1 LYIGRRVL
9 EMSFQD
15 LDVPLP
21 DSGDLLKKAG
31 QALVCGKYQDGHPY
45 SIEALLFYSTCKNM
59 EDKNCEYHMLVFI
72 TARLA
77 LRMGYH
83 RDPMVLGNISPF
95 EGEMRRRIFSQVEVM
110 DLLLSFQAGLPPV
123 IPEDECDTQHPSN
136 LLDTDFDEDC
146 KVLPPSRPTSDPTTM
161 LYYCEKSRLAR
172 LLRLAVR
179 HALSLK
185 NPPLKETMRIDKELR
200 DAHLLVPE
208 SLRIKPLAS
217 SFLDQAYAILHRL
230 NIEVLYLRSTCVL
243 HRKYLVYDRSNPSYE
258 YSRTA
263 CLEAALQILEYQAE
277 LHHACQLGGQLYND
291 RWMITSSLI
300 SYDFLLAVMIIC
312 LELYESR
319 NESNP
324 DQEVRRKRYYA
335 VKEAH
340 KIWEDREPPSK
351 ESRRASVIIASLLSR
366 IQGPSAVES
375 NQAETMTSVEPVAP
389 TIHFS
394 PLADVSNGGDI
405 SGFVS
410 AGIQHANYLDSV
422 FTESDYIDWVTILH
436 NISPSKL
443 LTAAGIRRSVLD

>member
-1 LYIGRRVL
+1 
-9 EMSFQD
+9 MSSQD
-15 LDVPLP
+15 LGVPLP
-21 DSGDLLKKAG
+21 DSDSLLKKAG

-45 SIEALLFYSTCKNM
+45 SIEALLFYSTCKHM
-59 EDKNCEYHMLVFI
+59 EDKNCEKHMWVFI

-83 RDPMVLGNISPF
+83 RDPSVLGKISPF

-123 IPEDECDTQHPSN
+123 IPEDECDTEQPSN

-146 KVLPPSRPTSDPTTM
+146 KVLPPSRPTSDPTAM
-161 LYYCEKSRLAR
+161 LYFCEKSRLAR

-185 NPPLKETMRIDKELR
+185 KPPFEETMRIDKELR

-208 SLRIKPLAS
+208 SLRVRPLAS
-217 SFLDQAYAILHRL
+217 SFVDQAYVILHRL

-243 HRKYLVYDRSNPSYE
+243 HRKYLAYERSNPSYE

-263 CLEAALQILEYQAE
+263 CLEAALQILKYQAE
-277 LHHACQLGGQLYND
+277 LHHACQPEGQLYSD

-319 NESNP
+319 NESIV

-335 VKEAH
+335 VKDAH
-340 KIWEDREPPSK
+340 KIWEERDPPSK

-366 IQGPSAVES
+366 VQDPFSVE
-375 NQAETMTSVEPVAP
+375 AHPTVTMTSVGTQAP
-389 TIHFS
+389 ARQSST
-394 PLADVSNGGDI
+394 LADFRYGGY
-405 SGFVS
+405 GLGPLS
-410 AGIQHANYLDSV
+410 AGIQHENYLDSV
-422 FTESDYIDWVTILH
+422 FAESDFTDWVSFLN
-436 NISPSKL
+436 NIFPK
-443 LTAAGIRRSVLD
+443 